1 MNTSH
6 TIAYFSMEIGL
17 DPAIP
22 TYSGGLG
29 ILAGDTLRAAAD
41 LGTPL
46 VGVTLLYRR
55 GYFRQELTNDGL
67 QIEHAIDWNPA
78 AHLELL
84 PTRITMML
92 SGRPVQ
98 IQAWR
103 YLARGLGDHVV
114 PVYLLDTD
122 CDANHPDDRGLTGT
136 LYGGDARY
144 RLRQEAVLGLGGV
157 AMLAALGHTQ
167 LRTFHMNEG
176 HSALLTLALLQ
187 RARNATTLADAQA
200 MGDVTDEAVRAVKQ
214 QCVFTTHTP
223 VPAGHDKFPLALA
236 HEIID
241 PLFFSGLAQRHC
253 FVDDTLNMTFLALY
267 FSRYING
274 VAMRHRE
281 ISQGMFPHYPINS
294 ITNGVHARTW
304 IAPPLAAL
312 FDRLIP
318 EWRRDNLYLR
328 HAISIPLT
336 EIQRAHHEAK
346 QQLLADIAA
355 RSQHTLDP
363 HAFTLGFARRAT
375 AYKRAN
381 LLFTDLPRLRQIAR
395 DHGPLQII
403 YAGKAHPHDDE
414 GKRLIR
420 EIFDV
425 AATLRDEVR
434 VVYIA
439 DYDFAFA
446 RLLCAGVDC
455 WLNTPHKPLE
465 ASGTSGMKAA
475 MNGVPSVSVPDGW
488 WIEGLIEHVTGWS
501 IGEDYREESHAQ
513 SESESLYDKLTRVIL
528 PTFYQS
534 PDAYTAIRRSC
545 IALNGSFFNTQRMV
559 QQYMDN
565 AYRL

>member
-1 MNTSH
+1 
-6 TIAYFSMEIGL
+6 
-17 DPAIP
+17 
-22 TYSGGLG
+22 
-29 ILAGDTLRAAAD
+29 
-41 LGTPL
+41 
-46 VGVTLLYRR
+46 
-55 GYFRQELTNDGL
+55 
-67 QIEHAIDWNPA
+67 
-78 AHLELL
+78 
-84 PTRITMML
+84 
-92 SGRPVQ
+92 
-98 IQAWR
+98 
-103 YLARGLGDHVV
+103 
-114 PVYLLDTD
+114 
-122 CDANHPDDRGLTGT
+122 
-136 LYGGDARY
+136 
-144 RLRQEAVLGLGGV
+144 
-157 AMLAALGHTQ
+157 
-167 LRTFHMNEG
+167 
-176 HSALLTLALLQ
+176 
-187 RARNATTLADAQA
+187 
-200 MGDVTDEAVRAVKQ
+200 
-214 QCVFTTHTP
+214 
-223 VPAGHDKFPLALA
+223 
-236 HEIID
+236 
-241 PLFFSGLAQRHC
+241 
-253 FVDDTLNMTFLALY
+253 
-267 FSRYING
+267 
-274 VAMRHRE
+274 MRHRE